1 MRLRIGLFGIYHES
15 NTFIDGR
22 TTIKDFV
29 NSHWLKGE
37 SILREYRDAY
47 HELGGMIQELEKS
60 EVEIVPIS
68 FAEATPGGIIQ
79 SKAYNQLI
87 AELCDELTKA
97 LPLDGCLIAL
107 HGAAVSEEHYDMDGD
122 WLQRVRKVVGD
133 SVRVVGTLDPHANVS
148 SRMAE
153 ATDVLISYQ
162 TNPHTDQRET
172 GIFAAETLLKMVKG
186 DLQLVQHLVP
196 STVAISIEQ
205 QHTGSEPCLSL
216 YRFCDTIKQ
225 QENLYHLAINLGFP
239 YADVAEMGTSF
250 IVIATVDTTQ
260 AGRADEQLQTYMIEN
275 RNSFVGIKKRLE
287 EVLPM
292 LSDAEKP
299 ILLLDMGDNIGG
311 GATGNSLHILKSL
324 EEYGGFSFF
333 GCIYN
338 PGAVTQLIGSDPEE
352 WINLTL
358 EDDAG
363 ISLSVVV
370 RMVKLVN
377 GKFSE
382 RSPRHGGQ
390 VNYDMGITVILETEK
405 GNTIMIMTN
414 RVPPF
419 SLQQLTAFG
428 VEPAAFDVLIAKGV
442 IAPIAAYSP
451 VCKSI
456 IQVDTPGATQAN
468 MKNFQYKRRRRPLF
482 PFENIPG

>member
-15 NTFIDGR
+15 NTFIDRR
-22 TTIKDFV
+22 TTIEDFA
-29 NSHWLKGE
+29 NGHWLKGE
-37 SILREYRDAY
+37 SILGEYKDAY
-47 HELGGMIQELEKS
+47 HELGGMIRELERN

-79 SKAYNQLI
+79 SQAYDQLT

-97 LPLDGCLIAL
+97 MPLDGCLIAL
-107 HGAAVSEEHYDMDGD
+107 HGAAVSEEFPDMDGD
-122 WLQRVRKVVGD
+122 WLIRVRKIVGD
-133 SVRVVGTLDPHANVS
+133 SVRIVGTLDPHANVS
-148 SRMAE
+148 IRMTA
-153 ATDVLISYQ
+153 ATDALISYQ

-172 GIFAAETLLKMVKG
+172 GMFAAKTLLRMLNG

-196 STVAISIEQ
+196 SSVAISIEQ
-205 QHTGSEPCLSL
+205 QHTGTEPCRSL
-216 YRFCDTIKQ
+216 YKFCDTVK
-225 QENLYHLAINLGFP
+225 EEHHLYHVAINLGFP
-239 YADVAEMGTSF
+239 YADVEEMGTSF
-250 IVIATVDTTQ
+250 IVIAALDNTQ
-260 AGRADEQLQTYMIEN
+260 AGRADEKLQTYMKVN
-275 RNSFVGIKKRLE
+275 RNSFVGIKKSIE

-292 LSDAEKP
+292 LHDAAKP

-311 GATGNSLHILKSL
+311 GATGNSLHIIKSL
-324 EEYGGFSFF
+324 EDFGRFSFF
-333 GCIYN
+333 GCLHN
-338 PGAVTQLIGSDPEE
+338 PAAVTQLLECDPEE
-352 WINLTL
+352 WINLKL

-363 ISLSVVV
+363 ISLSVVGRIV
-370 RMVKLVN
+370 QFVD

-390 VNYDMGITVILETEK
+390 VNYDMGTTVILETK
-405 GNTIMIMTN
+405 TGNTIMMMTN
-414 RVPPF
+414 RIPPF

-428 VEPAAFDVLIAKGV
+428 VEPEAFDVIIAKGV

-456 IQVDTPGATQAN
+456 IQVDTPGSTQAN

-482 PFENIPG
+482 PFENITG